1 MQVALDSYSFHRYF
15 GDWYPGLQEDPG
27 SRRSIW
33 DFLDFA
39 GHLGVTGVSIESC
52 FLEPELAGSAAA
64 PFLAR
69 LRTRLDEGNFARVW
83 AWGHLDGLGSG
94 RSTTGEAD
102 LVRHLGFANAIG
114 ADTMRIVAGSR
125 RTRPADWVEHKSALV
140 PVLARVAA
148 EAERAQVTLALEN
161 HIDLYADEILELI
174 TAVGSPWLRVC
185 LDTANNLRLLE
196 DPLRVAECLAPLA
209 AATHVKDVAAWRGNP
224 RDFAFWP
231 SVPLGQGAVDLHGI
245 LRLLRAADYRGLLA
259 IEIDYL
265 HPRYPGLEENALE
278 ESVEYLRTL
287 IEEVRRENASPSTAE
302 TGS

>member
-1 MQVALDSYSFHRYF
+1 
-15 GDWYPGLQEDPG
+15 
-27 SRRSIW
+27 
-33 DFLDFA
+33 
-39 GHLGVTGVSIESC
+39 
-52 FLEPELAGSAAA
+52 
-64 PFLAR
+64 
-69 LRTRLDEGNFARVW
+69 
-83 AWGHLDGLGSG
+83 
-94 RSTTGEAD
+94 
-102 LVRHLGFANAIG
+102 
-114 ADTMRIVAGSR
+114 MRIVAGSR

-196 DPLRVAECLAPLA
+196 DPLPVAECLAPLA

-287 IEEVRRENASPSTAE
+287 IEEDRRENAKSEHRRNGISDR
-302 TGS
+302 